1 MKDSD
6 WEILYALYKKPNI
19 TKVANMLYMTQPS
32 LTKRLQQMEKEFDVT
47 IVDRTPKGL
56 VFTKEGTYLAKQSGY
71 YLEFLKETK
80 EHIEEMKD
88 TEENKIII
96 GASYTYS
103 KYSLADVLSSY
114 SEVCPNTSFEIVNEQ
129 SDVLFRK
136 MLEGSIDV
144 GFIRGDYEGPV
155 HKVLIAQNQGYLV
168 TKEPMD
174 INELPKYH
182 RIQYKTNDRT
192 SEILQGWWDERFK
205 EKGKSGIFAGYID
218 FAWQMIDSGLGYA
231 CCFLPYNFK
240 NEYNLCLTP
249 LTYKDGSP
257 VMRNTW
263 FLYSK
268 NKRRSQALEQFI
280 DYIEKELKLEQ

>member
-1 MKDSD
+1 MGKF
-6 WEILYALYKKPNI
+6 YCALYKKPNI
-19 TKVANMLYMTQPS
+19 TEVANMLYMTQPS

-56 VFTKEGTYLAKQSGY
+56 VFTKEGTYLAKQAGY

-174 INELPKYH
+174 INELQTITEFSIRPMTERQRSY
-182 RIQYKTNDRT
+182 RAGGMNDSKKKANQVYLRDT
-192 SEILQGWWDERFK
+192 LILPGR
-205 EKGKSGIFAGYID
+205 
-218 FAWQMIDSGLGYA
+218 
-231 CCFLPYNFK
+231 
-240 NEYNLCLTP
+240 
-249 LTYKDGSP
+249 
-257 VMRNTW
+257 
-263 FLYSK
+263 
-268 NKRRSQALEQFI
+268 
-280 DYIEKELKLEQ
+280 

>member
-19 TKVANMLYMTQPS
+19 TKVANMLFMTQPS

-56 VFTKEGTYLAKQSGY
+56 VFTKEGTYLAKQAGY

-88 TEENKIII
+88 TEENKIVI

-174 INELPKYH
+174 
-182 RIQYKTNDRT
+182 Q
-192 SEILQGWWDERFK
+192 
-205 EKGKSGIFAGYID
+205 
-218 FAWQMIDSGLGYA
+218 
-231 CCFLPYNFK
+231 
-240 NEYNLCLTP
+240 
-249 LTYKDGSP
+249 
-257 VMRNTW
+257 
-263 FLYSK
+263 
-268 NKRRSQALEQFI
+268 
-280 DYIEKELKLEQ
+280 